1 MGFSLLGVNRGYSL
15 VVVHRLLVVVASL
28 VVEYRLE
35 ECRLQKLQ
43 HVGSV
48 VVEHGLS
55 CSMARGIFPDQGL
68 NLCLLHW
75 QGGLFTTEP
84 PGKPSNGPLS
94 LLCLPLKSSHSKI

>member
-28 VVEYRLE
+28 VAEHRLE

-68 NLCLLHW
+68 NLYPLHW
-75 QGGLFTTEP
+75 KADSSTLNHQGS
-84 PGKPSNGPLS
+84 PSFAIDNVQ
-94 LLCLPLKSSHSKI
+94 

>member
-55 CSMARGIFPDQGL
+55 CPAVCRIFPDRGL
-68 NLCLLHW
+68 NPCTLH
-75 QGGLFTTEP
+75 
-84 PGKPSNGPLS
+84 
-94 LLCLPLKSSHSKI
+94 

>member
-1 MGFSLLGVNRGYSL
+1 MGFLLLGVNRGYSL

-68 NLCLLHW
+68 NPYPLHW
-75 QGGLFTTEP
+75 KADSSTLNHQGS
-84 PGKPSNGPLS
+84 PSFAIDNVQ
-94 LLCLPLKSSHSKI
+94 